1 MSSTFLQRKT
11 ILINKTD
18 FSNNQTFCCVNKT
31 YLDFITE
38 FITVIDT
45 LCPSEKN

>member
-31 YLDFITE
+31 YLDFIAE
-38 FITVIDT
+38 LITVIDT